1 MKKKIIIA
9 SDSYKGSASTFEVE
23 ASIEEGIKRVEK
35 QADVLKIPIA
45 DGGEGT
51 VDAIIEGCG
60 GEYRYITVTGPYQQM
75 VQAKFGLIDTERAV
89 IEMAQASGL
98 MLVGTNQM
106 NPMEATSYGTGELIN
121 EVLAHGVKEIYIGI
135 GGSATNDGGV
145 GMAQALGVSF
155 KDADGK
161 EIALGAKEIAMIDS
175 IDISNINP
183 RLKETVFYIL
193 SDVSNPLCGQ
203 NGASFIYGKQKGAS
217 GAQVLKLDEALC
229 HYGQKIQETL
239 RITVLEMEGA
249 GAAGGLGA
257 GLLAFCD
264 AEMCQG
270 ISKILELLKLEEYMK
285 KADVVITG
293 EGRMDG
299 QSLNGKAPVGIAI
312 LAKKYDIP
320 VIAIVGSASAN
331 LSTIYETGI
340 DYVLDIINEPMELS
354 YAMEQVERLL
364 VCAGEQAMRL
374 IQLGE
379 KIRR

>member
-121 EVLAHGVKEIYIGI
+121 EVLAHGVIGI

-203 NGASFIYGKQKGAS
+203 NSASFIYGKQKGAS

-239 RITVLEMEGA
+239 GITVLEMEGA

>member
-23 ASIEEGIKRVEK
+23 ASIEEGIKRVKK
-35 QADVLKIPIA
+35 QAQVLKIPIA

-145 GMAQALGVSF
+145 GMAQALGVYF

-161 EIALGAKEIAMIDS
+161 EIALGAKEIAMLDS

-183 RLKETVFYIL
+183 RLKENVF
-193 SDVSNPLCGQ
+193 
-203 NGASFIYGKQKGAS
+203 
-217 GAQVLKLDEALC
+217 
-229 HYGQKIQETL
+229 
-239 RITVLEMEGA
+239 
-249 GAAGGLGA
+249 
-257 GLLAFCD
+257 
-264 AEMCQG
+264 
-270 ISKILELLKLEEYMK
+270 
-285 KADVVITG
+285 
-293 EGRMDG
+293 
-299 QSLNGKAPVGIAI
+299 
-312 LAKKYDIP
+312 
-320 VIAIVGSASAN
+320 
-331 LSTIYETGI
+331 
-340 DYVLDIINEPMELS
+340 
-354 YAMEQVERLL
+354 
-364 VCAGEQAMRL
+364 
-374 IQLGE
+374 
-379 KIRR
+379 